1 MNSKERIMTA
11 LHKGKPDRL
20 PISVHQWQDYHLNYY
35 LNGISALQAFQKFG
49 MDAQIQY
56 FGDVGQSALV
66 DFKRK
71 VGNRLAVIGGLDQFN
86 VLTAGPAE
94 KIRDTVHTL
103 FQKVGAD
110 GGYVCSVSDH
120 FFDAPIENL
129 QVMAD
134 AAKER
139 VYN

>member
-1 MNSKERIMTA
+1 LIVANGA
-11 LHKGKPDRL
+11 D
-20 PISVHQWQDYHLNYY
+20 ISETLAPMSIGGNQEPWE
-35 LNGISALQAFQKFG
+35 
-49 MDAQIQY
+49 
-56 FGDVGQSALV
+56 
-66 DFKRK
+66 FKRK

-94 KIRDTVHTL
+94 KIRETVHTL
-103 FQKVGAD
+103 FEKVGQD

-120 FFDAPIENL
+120 FFDTPIENL

-134 AAKER
+134 AAKEC

>member
-1 MNSKERIMTA
+1 MEIRNPGNS
-11 LHKGKPDRL
+11 
-20 PISVHQWQDYHLNYY
+20 S
-35 LNGISALQAFQKFG
+35 
-49 MDAQIQY
+49 
-56 FGDVGQSALV
+56 
-66 DFKRK
+66 RK

-94 KIRDTVHTL
+94 KIRETVHTL
-103 FQKVGAD
+103 FEKVGQD

-120 FFDAPIENL
+120 FFDTPIENL

-134 AAKER
+134 AAKEC